1 MDKKVITEARLEEA
15 LERLLSGSPIRVK
28 PEGTLTLNKVN
39 KEAGLSHSYVHKF
52 KEFVERATP
61 KIDDYNSA
69 KKQAIE
75 GVSFGEV
82 ELTEI
87 EKLKA
92 DLKREK
98 SLKERYRLERDDAK
112 AAQKELEALN
122 STLMFRLYELQEE
135 LGRKSLV
142 SISKQI

>member
-15 LERLLSGSPIRVK
+15 LERVLSGCPIRVK

-39 KEAGLSHSYVHKF
+39 KEARLSHSYVHKF

-61 KIDDYNSA
+61 KIDTFNKT

-75 GVSFGEV
+75 GMDLGEA
-82 ELTEI
+82 ELTEV

-98 SLKERYRLERDDAK
+98 ALKEKYRSERDDAK
-112 AAQKELEALN
+112 TAQKEMEALN
-122 STLMFRLYELQEE
+122 ATLMFRLYELQEE
-135 LGRKSLV
+135 LGRKRLV
-142 SISKQI
+142 SIS

>member
-15 LERLLSGSPIRVK
+15 LERLLSGSPVRVK

-61 KIDDYNSA
+61 KIDAFNKT
-69 KKQAIE
+69 KKQAFE
-75 GVSFGEV
+75 GANLGGVT
-82 ELTEI
+82 LTET

-98 SLKERYRLERDDAK
+98 ALKEKYRSERDDAK
-112 AAQKELEALN
+112 TAQKEMEALN
-122 STLMFRLYELQEE
+122 ATLMFRLYELQEE

-142 SISKQI
+142 SISK